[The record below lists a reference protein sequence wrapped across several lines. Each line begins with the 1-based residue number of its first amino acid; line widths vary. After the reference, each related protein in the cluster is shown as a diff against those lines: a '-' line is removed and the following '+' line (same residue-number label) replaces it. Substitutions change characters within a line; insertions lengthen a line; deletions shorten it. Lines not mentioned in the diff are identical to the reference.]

1 MLNSRMVN
9 PSSAAGWN
17 GEALVMGRGWGDGG
31 EVESAMVFES
41 PVHTTPAFA
50 GDLSKD
56 WSFERL
62 ASPEAAFSDGDC
74 SLRNMFL
81 SEKAILESGW
91 KLPLF
96 GISLS
101 K

>member
-1 MLNSRMVN
+1 
-9 PSSAAGWN
+9 
-17 GEALVMGRGWGDGG
+17 
-31 EVESAMVFES
+31 MVFES
-41 PVHTTPAFA
+41 PVNSTPAFA

-62 ASPEAAFSDGDC
+62 TPPGAAFGDGDC

-96 GISLS
+96 GTSLS